1 MNQEQLAHVLRA
13 AAKIAGDPGI
23 LVIGSQAILGSFD
36 DPELPVEATRSVE
49 ADLVFF
55 DDPGDD
61 KADQV
66 DGTIGEESP
75 FHQTHGYYGQ
85 GVSLTTAV
93 LPDGWRERLVA
104 FERADAEPAVA
115 RCLEIH
121 DIAAAKLV
129 AGREKDYQY
138 VAALM
143 DHRLVDADV
152 LRHRCTLLPGPRAVQ
167 VRVLRWVD
175 RQLS

>member
-1 MNQEQLAHVLRA
+1 M
-13 AAKIAGDPGI
+13 
-23 LVIGSQAILGSFD
+23 
-36 DPELPVEATRSVE
+36 
-49 ADLVFF
+49 
-55 DDPGDD
+55 
-61 KADQV
+61 
-66 DGTIGEESP
+66 
-75 FHQTHGYYGQ
+75 
-85 GVSLTTAV
+85 TTAV

-104 FERADAEPAVA
+104 FERADAEPAAA

-138 VAALM
+138 VTALM

-152 LRHRCTLLPGPRAVQ
+152 LRHRCTLLPGPRGVQ